1 LKGEL
6 TVFCKDFAV
15 SVPLS
20 KQLEIFR
27 KVSHEPL
34 SVETF
39 KAALPMLG
47 LEMAKGKV
55 REI

>member
-1 LKGEL
+1 L

-34 SVETF
+34 SLETF

-55 REI
+55 KEI